1 MSYGIYFE
9 NAAPAEA
16 LRHALQSVYGIPSDL
31 IYLGPYED
39 LKQHRGPDPVALI
52 TPAGGDFGHEL
63 SGGDR
68 LAELTGVTELE
79 LARSLARIVRTRAL
93 VDDGSPAPD
102 YWILVAADGTYGRV
116 QTDPESDD
124 LAILY
129 ALEPIP
135 GEPDLHVVPPPD
147 WAKTW

>member
-16 LRHALQSVYGIPSDL
+16 LRQALQSVYGIPSDL
-31 IYLGPYED
+31 VYLGRYED

-52 TPAGGDFGHEL
+52 TPIGGDFGHEL

-79 LARSLARIVRTRAL
+79 LARTLARIVRTRAL
-93 VDDGSPAPD
+93 VDDGGPAPD

-129 ALEPIP
+129 ALEPIS
-135 GEPDLHVVPPPD
+135 GEPDLQVVPPPD